1 MQIDKNGDGTIDLS
15 ELKEALDNCG
25 YKIPGWRV
33 RQMIEEYDDKSKTQ
47 HRGRLS
53 FEEFEKVKFYFK
65 MKIAFLLKINFFL
78 SCAVT

>member
-1 MQIDKNGDGTIDLS
+1 LS

-33 RQMIEEYDDKSKTQ
+33 RQMIEEYDDKNKTQ

-53 FEEFEKVKFYFK
+53 FEEFERVRLILLCINKIYNYFV
-65 MKIAFLLKINFFL
+65 
-78 SCAVT
+78 STAVP